1 MRRELDRK
9 AHSACCVL
17 TLSITKEDLSIK
29 LRYSVDISFKNI
41 ELSMKTAILMDNSIK
56 KHSCPPGRTSG
67 WIELFDKI
75 QEFVTGALVLEED
88 AAES

>member
-1 MRRELDRK
+1 
-9 AHSACCVL
+9 
-17 TLSITKEDLSIK
+17 
-29 LRYSVDISFKNI
+29 
-41 ELSMKTAILMDNSIK
+41 MKTAILMDNSIK